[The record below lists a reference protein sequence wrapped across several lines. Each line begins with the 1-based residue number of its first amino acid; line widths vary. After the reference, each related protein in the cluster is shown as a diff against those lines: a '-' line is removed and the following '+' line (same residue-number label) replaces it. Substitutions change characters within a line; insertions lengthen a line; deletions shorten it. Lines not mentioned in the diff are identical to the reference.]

1 MCVHIDAVATVRRPA
16 DGGGCGPGD
25 GHSDRGGAGRGDRG
39 ECSDQGGGGGGGGGG
54 GDV

>member
-16 DGGGCGPGD
+16 DGGDGEPGD
-25 GHSDRGGAGRGDRG
+25 GRSDRG
-39 ECSDQGGGGGGGGGG
+39 ECSDRGGDGRGDRGSGGG

>member
-16 DGGGCGPGD
+16 DGGG
-25 GHSDRGGAGRGDRG
+25 GGGRSDRG
-39 ECSDQGGGGGGGGGG
+39 ECSDRGGDGRGDRGGGGG